1 MLLSE
6 DDAWSKRHQHVGLA
20 SVQWIFLGFQG
31 IEDEAA
37 VGVGRLQNFLGGGD
51 GDFLAHLSN
60 DELKG
65 QVELVGDLEDDALP
79 LDALKA
85 WSGEFDIILAGIEVR
100 NGVVAFRSR
109 LGFLGRVGGAIDGPD
124 RGAWD
129 EGAAGVSD
137 LTGD

>member
-1 MLLSE
+1 M
-6 DDAWSKRHQHVGLA
+6 A

-65 QVELVGDLEDDALP
+65 QVELVGDLEDDAFP

-85 WSGEFDIILAGIEVR
+85 GGGEFDVILAGIEVR

-109 LGFLGRVGGAIDGPD
+109 LGFLGRIGGSIDGPD
-124 RGAWD
+124 RSAWD

-137 LTGD
+137 LASD